1 MTLALMCGLSFAGK
15 STFAGALAGELDAVL
30 ISLDLINAERGL
42 HGGQGIPLEEWAT
55 TNRLAH
61 ERARDRLAEGRHV
74 VVDDTGSPRFIRD
87 GWREVADAAG
97 AVFVI
102 VWVRIDPALQRE
114 RVLANR
120 AQKERPDVIDAVLTG
135 HAESFEPPLD
145 EEPIA
150 VDAEATRDPVR
161 AAAVADE
168 IRAMSAHPSDDE
180 IGTDVL
186 FLGGRSGVGKSS
198 VAAEVSRLLAMDDV
212 SHAVIEGDNLDQAH
226 PEPWRRGLGLAERNL
241 ASMWQNYRAAGYH
254 RLIYTNTVSV
264 IEMEP
269 LAAVLGPA
277 VSTTGVLLTAEDAT
291 AEQRLAGRELGTG
304 LGDAILR
311 SRAAAAMLDSD
322 APPTVH
328 RLRTDGRAVHDIALD
343 VLALTSWSRIL

>member
-15 STFAGALAGELDAVL
+15 STFATRLAEELDAEL

-42 HGGQGIPLEEWAT
+42 HGGQGIALEEWAE

-61 ERARDRLAEGRHV
+61 ERARDHLVRGRRV
-74 VVDDTGSPRFIRD
+74 IVDDTGSPRFIRD

-97 AVFVI
+97 AAFVI
-102 VWVRIDPALQRE
+102 VWMQIDPALQRE

-120 AQKERPDVIDAVLTG
+120 SRPERPDVVDAVLTG
-135 HAESFEPPLD
+135 HGESFEPPVD
-145 EEPIA
+145 EQPLVVA
-150 VDAEATRDPVR
+150 ARSARDPQQVR
-161 AAAVADE
+161 AVADL
-168 IRAMSAHPSDDE
+168 IRAAVKEM
-180 IGTDVL
+180 GTQVL

-198 VAAEVSRLLAMDDV
+198 VAAEVSRLLVAADV

-241 ASMWQNYRAAGYH
+241 ASMWQNYRTAGYH

-264 IEMEP
+264 LEMEG
-269 LAAVLGPA
+269 LSAALGPA
-277 VSTTGVLLTAEDAT
+277 VSSTGVLLTAEDST

-304 LGDAILR
+304 LGEAITR
-311 SRAAAAMLDSD
+311 SRAAAATIDSD
-322 APPTVH
+322 APPAVH
-328 RLRTDGRAVHDIALD
+328 RVRTDGRTLSDIALD
-343 VLALTSWSRIL
+343 VLALTAWNPTL